1 MQLSC
6 TYFPYFTLLNFDASY
21 FDLHAAIT
29 VTYFTY
35 FTVLTFYAFRSAF
48 YMLLFTF
55 DAGCRCYIA
64 SAAPLLCF
72 TLLYFDTFYI
82 RRLLSLLY
90 SLRCCFTLLYSTLPR
105 YVLHSTPAVAAM

>member
-6 TYFPYFTLLNFDASY
+6 TYFTYFTLLNFDASY

-29 VTYFTY
+29 ISYFTY

-64 SAAPLLCF
+64 SAAALLCF
-72 TLLYFDTFYI
+72 TLLYFDTFTFDAGCRCYI
-82 RRLLSLLY
+82 ASAAALL
-90 SLRCCFTLLYSTLPR
+90 CFTLLR
-105 YVLHSTPAVAAM
+105 YVKRMCRIRV